1 MITFDVRIE
10 FYRSAQVT
18 SAPAAP
24 TAASYV
30 GSITRR
36 GMTGLALPRAGD
48 HVHNLGPL
56 ASRTLPERGLV
67 HHLEHFPVPAWHD
80 DQAEPEP
87 GVIAVIHAP
96 WPGDAYGMSLLE
108 QYAAKDWNIFLA
120 SGDDAG

>member
-1 MITFDVRIE
+1 
-10 FYRSAQVT
+10 
-18 SAPAAP
+18 
-24 TAASYV
+24 
-30 GSITRR
+30 
-36 GMTGLALPRAGD
+36 MTGLALPRAGD

-80 DQAEPEP
+80 GQAEPEP

-96 WPGDAYGMSLLE
+96 WPSDTHGMALLE
-108 QYAAKDWNIFLA
+108 DYAAKGWDIRLA